1 MKTRT
6 GQIQDTDLRLLRV
19 FQSIVRHGGFAAA
32 QETLGLSPATISN
45 HMSSLEARMGV
56 RLCHRGRGGFR
67 LTQQGKRVHD
77 AMLDLFGAIENFR
90 GAVGAAKGEI
100 VGTVEFGVVD
110 AIYTN
115 RSLRLEKAIG
125 AFAEMA
131 PQANLNVHI
140 ASPQELLQGLLTGKF
155 HAILTP
161 TKHLPAA
168 LDVTLVFRELQYLYC
183 ANSHPLSKVA
193 SKLVTPQM
201 LSKYPFVGRSYE
213 PKEPIC
219 GINFNWSSETSH
231 MESAVLMIL
240 SGKYIGF
247 LPDHY
252 ANEFVKAEQICAI
265 GGDTAIFYDDFSIAL
280 PRKHPN
286 VAAKHFTGLILE
298 TISQDVRPSM

>member
-1 MKTRT
+1 MEKHA
-6 GQIQDTDLRLLRV
+6 GNIQDTDLRLLRV
-19 FQSIVRHGGFAAA
+19 FQAVVRHGGFSAAHEA
-32 QETLGLSPATISN
+32 LGLSPATVSN
-45 HMSSLEARMGV
+45 HMSALESRMGV

-67 LTQQGKRVHD
+67 LTQQGKQVHS

-90 GAVGAAKGEI
+90 GEVGAAKGDI
-100 VGTVEFGVVD
+100 VGTVEFGAVD

-125 AFAEMA
+125 EFAKAA
-131 PQANLNVHI
+131 PLAKLNVHI
-140 ASPQELLQGLLTGKF
+140 ASPQELLQGLLTGKL

-161 TKHLPAA
+161 TQHLPSA
-168 LDVTLVFRELQYLYC
+168 LDVTPVFRELQNLYC
-183 ANSHPLSKVA
+183 SKNHSLFSVA
-193 SKLVTPQM
+193 EAQITPQM

-219 GINFNWSSETSH
+219 GISYNWTSEISH
-231 MESAVLMIL
+231 MEGAVLMIL

-252 ANEFVKAEQICAI
+252 ADEFVKSGQIRAI
-265 GGDTAIFYDDFSIAL
+265 GGETAKFFDNFSIAL

-286 VAAKHFTGLILE
+286 VAAKHFTEIVKE
-298 TISQDVRPSM
+298 NIF